1 MCPALAPYPFSEISA
16 TLPQSGGTP
25 ATVKVFNARSHPEM
39 RGFGTLMFA
48 FPGMNAALAGMEEK
62 QDFTVSI
69 EGQEGLKT
77 RLRSQLIACSGRSK

>member
-1 MCPALAPYPFSEISA
+1 
-16 TLPQSGGTP
+16 
-25 ATVKVFNARSHPEM
+25 
-39 RGFGTLMFA
+39 MFA